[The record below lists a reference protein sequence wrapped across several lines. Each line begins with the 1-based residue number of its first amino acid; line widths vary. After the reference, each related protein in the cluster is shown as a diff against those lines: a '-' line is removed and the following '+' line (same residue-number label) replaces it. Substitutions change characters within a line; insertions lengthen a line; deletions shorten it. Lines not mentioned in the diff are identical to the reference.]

1 MRAKFEG
8 PKGTV
13 WRLSV
18 KGFASQREA
27 IDRCQLLR
35 SRGGNCFVRSVAGD
49 SPVQFASR

>member
-1 MRAKFEG
+1 MIARFDG

-18 KGFASQREA
+18 HGFGNQQEA
-27 IDRCQLLR
+27 IARCQSLR
-35 SRGGNCFVRSVAGD
+35 GKGGSCFVRSIAGD